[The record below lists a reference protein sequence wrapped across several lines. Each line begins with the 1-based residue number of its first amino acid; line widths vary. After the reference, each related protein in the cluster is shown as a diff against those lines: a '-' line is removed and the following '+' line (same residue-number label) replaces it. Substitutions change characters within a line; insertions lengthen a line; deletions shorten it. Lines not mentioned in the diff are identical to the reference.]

1 MSFESLTKETKQHY
15 TESSRPSDIFDKRV
29 AETDNISQVDSKS
42 FNPDKRLEKQ
52 TERPESKES
61 YNPDQRLKG
70 DASDGKEVGID
81 KLVKE
86 YENDIKNNSEFKDTL
101 RNVELNPKDFEKV
114 PSEHVKVLRS
124 EFNKNKDKIID
135 QWEKDNGK
143 VWPTYEKDVTLT
155 TKTGEVVTIHKAGER
170 YDAHH
175 IHPLS
180 MGGKNEARNI
190 TPMHADVHGD
200 HRGVHA
206 KDGAYG
212 KLEAALGGK

>member
-1 MSFESLTKETKQHY
+1 MNFESLANENKQHY
-15 TESSRPSDIFDKRV
+15 TESSRPSDMFDKRV
-29 AETDNISQVDSKS
+29 EKDNTIHVDSKS
-42 FNPDKRLEKQ
+42 FDPDKRVEKQ
-52 TERPESKES
+52 TDKPDSKES
-61 YNPDQRLKG
+61 YNPDHRLK
-70 DASDGKEVGID
+70 DDGNEGKDVD

-86 YENDIKNNSEFKDTL
+86 YEDDIKNNSEFKDTL
-101 RNVELNPKDFEKV
+101 SNVDLDPKDFEKV
-114 PSEHVKVLRS
+114 PAEKVKELRS
-124 EFNKNKDKIID
+124 EFNKNKDKIIA

-143 VWPTYEKDVTLT
+143 SWPTYEKDVTLV

-180 MGGKNEARNI
+180 MGGKNEAKNI